1 MDLEKHISEQ
11 KDLLKMMDL
20 SEFSETVQPKEGEQ
34 RDMGVREFATLW
46 MGSVHN
52 VLAYMT
58 VAGFFLLGLNSKQ
71 VILAVMTSAVIVSFF
86 YVING
91 ISSAKYGVPFTI
103 LLRAI
108 FGTKG
113 ALYSIY
119 RESIY
124 SGNCILWNADC
135 YSSSSI

>member
-71 VILAVMTSAVIVSFF
+71 VILAVMTSAVIVSFLCNKWYF
-86 YVING
+86 
-91 ISSAKYGVPFTI
+91 ISKIWRTI
-103 LLRAI
+103 YNITPSYIWYKR
-108 FGTKG
+108 GSD
-113 ALYSIY
+113 SIY